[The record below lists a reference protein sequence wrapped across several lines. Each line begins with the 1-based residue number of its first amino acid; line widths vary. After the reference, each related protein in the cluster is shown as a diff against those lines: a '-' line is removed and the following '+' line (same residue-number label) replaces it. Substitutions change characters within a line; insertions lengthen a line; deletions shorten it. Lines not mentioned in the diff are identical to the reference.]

1 MNEELKKD
9 LGFTTALSI
18 VVGMVIGS
26 GVFFK
31 PTAIFGAS
39 GSAGLGILAWIIGG
53 IITIAAGLT
62 VAEISAAMPETGGM
76 VVYIKKTYG
85 DLWGFLLGWA
95 QTTVYM
101 PAFIAALAIIFAT
114 QAVSLMGI
122 SSFMTTPIAIGAIL
136 FLLVMNSVSSKAGG
150 ALQSI
155 FTVAKLVPLIA
166 IIVLGFIRG
175 DVQSADLSN
184 FTPGRG
190 SLVSSLGSALI
201 AVIFAFE
208 GWINVGAIAGEMKNP
223 GKDLPRAIVIGLSV
237 VMSIY
242 VLINI
247 AYLCVLPADVLAS
260 TATPAADVANVIF
273 GSLGGKVISTGI
285 LISIFG
291 ALNGFILTGMRIPYV
306 MAKEGKLP
314 YSNLIGKL
322 HKKYETPVNSGILIV
337 AISVIFTFT
346 GKFDQLTDLLT
357 FTIWIFYVMTF
368 AAVMILRKKMPDM
381 HRPYKVP
388 LYPLLP
394 CIGIAGG
401 MYIII
406 NTLLTQPMNAS
417 LGILITVLGLPVYMI
432 AGEKM
437 KKEKKPDVAA

>member
-9 LGFTTALSI
+9 LGFATALSI

-39 GSAGLGILAWIIGG
+39 GSAGLGILAWVIGG

-62 VAEISAAMPETGGM
+62 VAEVSAAMPETGGM

-85 DLWGFLLGWA
+85 NLWGFLLGWA

-101 PAFIAALAIIFAT
+101 PAVIAALAIIFAT
-114 QAVSLMGI
+114 QAVSLTGF
-122 SSFMTTPIAIGAIL
+122 SSTMITPIAIGTMI

-155 FTVAKLVPLIA
+155 FTVAKLVPLVA
-166 IIVLGFIRG
+166 IIALGFIRG
-175 DVQSADLSN
+175 DVQSAGLSN
-184 FTPGRG
+184 FTPGNG
-190 SLVSSLGSALI
+190 AFVSSLGNALI

-208 GWINVGAIAGEMKNP
+208 GWINVGTIAGEMKNP
-223 GKDLPRAIVIGLSV
+223 GKDLPRAIVIGLSI
-237 VMSIY
+237 VMGVY
-242 VLINI
+242 VIINV
-247 AYLCVLPADVLAS
+247 AYLCVLPANVLAA
-260 TATPAADVANVIF
+260 TATPAADVANVLF
-273 GSLGGKVISTGI
+273 GDLGGKLISTGI

-291 ALNGFILTGMRIPYV
+291 TINGFILTGMRIPYV

-314 YSNLIGKL
+314 FSNWVGHL
-322 HKKYETPVNSGILIV
+322 HEKYETPVNSGIVIV
-337 AISVIFTFT
+337 ALATIFTFT

-368 AAVMILRKKMPDM
+368 AAVMILRKKMPNM
-381 HRPYKVP
+381 HRPYRVP
-388 LYPLLP
+388 LYPVFPLLA
-394 CIGIAGG
+394 IAGG
-401 MYIII
+401 LYIIV

-417 LGILITVLGLPVYMI
+417 IGLLITALGLPVYMLS
-432 AGEKM
+432 GN
-437 KKEKKPDVAA
+437 KPKSGKPSDMAA

>member
-9 LGFTTALSI
+9 LGFATALSI

-31 PTAIFGAS
+31 PTAVFGAS
-39 GSAGLGILAWIIGG
+39 GSAGIGILAWVIGG
-53 IITIAAGLT
+53 IITIAGGLT
-62 VAEISAAMPETGGM
+62 VAEISAAMPETGGI

-85 DLWGFLLGWA
+85 ELWAFLLGWA

-101 PAFIAALAIIFAT
+101 PAVIAALGIIFAT
-114 QAVSLMGI
+114 QAVSLMGLQ
-122 SSFMTTPIAIGAIL
+122 SFMTTPIAIGAIV

-155 FTVAKLVPLIA
+155 FTVAKLLPLIA
-166 IIVLGFIRG
+166 ITVLGFVRG
-175 DVQSADLSN
+175 DVQSADVLN
-184 FTPGRG
+184 FAPENG
-190 SLVSSLGSALI
+190 SLVSSIGSALI

-223 GKDLPRAIVIGLSV
+223 GKDLPRAIAMGLSV
-237 VMSIY
+237 VMAVY
-242 VLINI
+242 VFINI

-314 YSNLIGKL
+314 YSNWIGKL
-322 HKKYETPVNSGILIV
+322 HEKYDTPVNSGIIIV
-337 AISVIFTFT
+337 VLAIAFTFT

-381 HRPYKVP
+381 HRPYRVP
-388 LYPLLP
+388 LYPVLP
-394 CIGIAGG
+394 LVAIIGGL
-401 MYIII
+401 YIIV

-417 LGILITVLGLPVYMI
+417 LGLLITALGLPVYMYTS
-432 AGEKM
+432 
-437 KKEKKPDVAA
+437 KKPKEGKPSDMAA

>member
-9 LGFTTALSI
+9 LGFATALSI

-31 PTAIFGAS
+31 PTAVFGAS
-39 GSAGLGILAWIIGG
+39 GSAGIGILAWIIGG
-53 IITIAAGLT
+53 IITIAGGLT
-62 VAEISAAMPETGGM
+62 VAEISAAMPETGGI

-85 DLWGFLLGWA
+85 ELWAFLLGWA

-101 PAFIAALAIIFAT
+101 PAVIAALGIIFAT
-114 QAVSLMGI
+114 QAVSLMGL
-122 SSFMTTPIAIGAIL
+122 SSFMTTPIAIGTIV

-155 FTVAKLVPLIA
+155 FTVAKLLPLIA
-166 IIVLGFIRG
+166 ITVLGFARG
-175 DVQSADLSN
+175 DVQSADILN
-184 FTPGRG
+184 FVPEKG

-208 GWINVGAIAGEMKNP
+208 GWINVGAIAGEMKDP
-223 GKDLPRAIVIGLSV
+223 GKDLPRSIAMGLSV
-237 VMSIY
+237 VMVVY
-242 VLINI
+242 VFINI
-247 AYLCVLPADVLAS
+247 AYLCVLPANVLAS

-322 HKKYETPVNSGILIV
+322 HEKYETPVNSGILIV
-337 AISVIFTFT
+337 AISIIFTFT

-381 HRPYKVP
+381 HRPYRVP
-388 LYPLLP
+388 LYPVLP
-394 CIGIAGG
+394 LVAIIGGL
-401 MYIII
+401 YIII

-417 LGILITVLGLPVYMI
+417 LGLLITALGLPVYMYTS
-432 AGEKM
+432 
-437 KKEKKPDVAA
+437 KKPKQGKPSDMAA